1 MTNRR
6 PGAVGASPATSHL
19 SRLWEKL
26 SPAWGSGQACL
37 GWDGLDRAGN
47 AEGRCW
53 VRLGQGALRRT
64 RSPGAGKA
72 AEEPITGGPRR
83 GKSGGGI
90 LVLLMF
96 PGLGGGREAIRRRQ
110 CIVSQYYRVPPRITE
125 LLSRDYTAGLWGGGG
140 VSGFTAS
147 ISAVCLFSD

>member
-6 PGAVGASPATSHL
+6 PGAVGASPGTSHL

-83 GKSGGGI
+83 GKSGGGS
-90 LVLLMF
+90 LFCSCFQALEGGEEQLEDGSVLF
-96 PGLGGGREAIRRRQ
+96 PSITGSPPA
-110 CIVSQYYRVPPRITE
+110 SQN
-125 LLSRDYTAGLWGGGG
+125 
-140 VSGFTAS
+140 
-147 ISAVCLFSD
+147 C